1 MGRYRS
7 KLPED
12 LTTICYYV
20 SDYGYGHA
28 TRSIAVIRQM
38 LESCTGTPMRL
49 IINSGRALSF
59 LQESLQTSGPHELE
73 FRHTFSDT
81 GYVLQTDSIAAD
93 IPRLREQYNS
103 DMSLFEEK
111 VVIEA
116 RFLQESGAQLVI
128 SDISPIPIAAA
139 WRAGVESLGISN
151 FTWYTAY
158 RDMLELHELNGLR
171 EAYAR
176 MDHFIGLAG
185 CAEPA
190 WGCKGRINT
199 GFFCRRPDPLEVQ
212 RIREELNPDGQSKL
226 IFFALGMSIQVDELS
241 ALKLW
246 DSENCR
252 FIVSA
257 NMDIERPNISHIPA
271 DYSESQNYVAAADLV
286 ITKPGWGTICEAVE
300 LNKPLVLLNR
310 SSFYEDRHTI
320 AAIPLEHPVT
330 LMSWEEIQQLDLMSG
345 QGLEVWNDEPSDAF
359 PYTREDKTSGASLTD
374 ITDYIHN
381 LLQHVKV

>member
-38 LESCTGTPMRL
+38 LDNCTQTPIRL
-49 IINSGRALSF
+49 IINSGKALSF
-59 LQESLQTSGPHELE
+59 LQESLQSTGKHQLE
-73 FRHTFSDT
+73 FRRTFSDT
-81 GYVLQTDSIAAD
+81 GYVLHKDSIAAD
-93 IPRLREQYNS
+93 IPNLRHQYNS
-103 DMSLFEEK
+103 DMSLFDELVELEK
-111 VVIEA
+111 S
-116 RFLQESGAQLVI
+116 FLLESGAQLVI

-139 WRAGVESLGISN
+139 YQAGIESLGISN

-190 WGCKGRINT
+190 WGCKGRITT
-199 GFFCRRPDPLEVQ
+199 GFFCRKPDPVEVQ
-212 RIREELNPDGQSKL
+212 RIRRELNPDGKGKL

-241 ALKLW
+241 SLKLW
-246 DSENCR
+246 DSEDCR

-345 QGLEVWNDEPSDAF
+345 QGLELWNDEPYDQVSFHETYGYSRSA
-359 PYTREDKTSGASLTD
+359 LTD

>member
-38 LESCTGTPMRL
+38 LDNCTETPIRL
-49 IINSGRALSF
+49 IINSGKALSF
-59 LQESLQTSGPHELE
+59 LKESLQTTGKHQLE
-73 FRHTFSDT
+73 FRNTFSDT
-81 GYVLQTDSIAAD
+81 GYVLQKDSIAAD
-93 IPRLREQYNS
+93 IPRLRHQYNN
-103 DMSLFEEK
+103 DMSLFDERVGVEK
-111 VVIEA
+111 N
-116 RFLQESGAQLVI
+116 FLLESGAQLVI
-128 SDISPIPIAAA
+128 SDISPIPVAAA
-139 WRAGVESLGISN
+139 SKAGIESLGISN

-185 CAEPA
+185 SAEPA
-190 WGCKGRINT
+190 WGCKCRIDT
-199 GFFCRRPDPLEVQ
+199 GFFCRKPDPVEVQ
-212 RIREELNPDGQSKL
+212 RIRQELNPGGKGKL

-241 ALKLW
+241 SLKLW
-246 DSENCR
+246 DSEDCR

-271 DYSESQNYVAAADLV
+271 HYSESQNYVAAADLV

-330 LMSWEEIQQLDLMSG
+330 LMSWEEMQQLDLMSG
-345 QGLEVWNDEPSDAF
+345 QGLELWNDEPHEHVSFNETYGYSRSA
-359 PYTREDKTSGASLTD
+359 LTD